1 MRIGNRF
8 VERMDVEVDVD
19 DEFASAVLSELS
31 ADEMAQLFNE
41 ENILSFDKESTWNDN
56 MIECL
61 NEHGR
66 KHIKKLYDMVCKWYE
81 ANPEDAEAEGYMEW

>member
-19 DEFASAVLSELS
+19 DEFASAVLGELS

-41 ENILSFDKESTWNDN
+41 EKILSFDTESTWNDN

-61 NEHGR
+61 NESGR

-81 ANPEDAEAEGYMEW
+81 ANPEDAEAEGYTEW